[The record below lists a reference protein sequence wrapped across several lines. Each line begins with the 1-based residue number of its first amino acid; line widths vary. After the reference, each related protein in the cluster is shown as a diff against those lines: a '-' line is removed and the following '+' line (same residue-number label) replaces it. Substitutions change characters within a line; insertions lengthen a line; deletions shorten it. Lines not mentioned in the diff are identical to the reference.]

1 MTEPIKSVNGGDE
14 GWGYV
19 FTIEPGLEE
28 DQVWSGTVLPP
39 LEGLPAN
46 SIDIWQYCVTE
57 MVNNAIDHSE
67 GSWLMVVVRRRPSNT
82 QVLVLDDGIGIFRK
96 IKAAF
101 NLEDEAQA
109 ILELSKGKLT
119 TDPER
124 HSGQGVFFTSRVLDK
139 FSIFSHGVYFS
150 HEATRPVDW
159 IVPDDDN
166 RDSSTMVTMALDNNT
181 ERTLKDVFDQYSSG
195 DNYDFSK
202 TVVPLRLAK
211 FGDEKLISRSQ
222 AKRALA
228 RVERFKTVVFDF
240 AGIQMIGQAFADE
253 IFRVWAKAH
262 ADVECTVIDAS
273 PDLRKMIAAVGPAS
287 NVKY

>member
-1 MTEPIKSVNGGDE
+1 MEPTKVPIGDAT
-14 GWGYV
+14 GFY

-28 DQVWSGTVLPP
+28 DQVWSVTVLPR
-39 LEGLPAN
+39 LEGLAAN

-67 GSWLMVVVRRRPSNT
+67 GSRLTVVVEKRPQNT
-82 QVLVLDDGIGIFRK
+82 QVEVIDDGVGIFRK

-101 NLEDEAQA
+101 NLQDEKEA
-109 ILELSKGKLT
+109 ILELAKGKLT
-119 TDPER
+119 TDPDR
-124 HSGQGVFFTSRVLDK
+124 HSGQGVFFTSRMLDE
-139 FSIFSHGVYFS
+139 FSILSRGAFFS
-150 HEATRPVDW
+150 HEAARPNDC
-159 IVPDDDN
+159 ILDYDDA
-166 RDSSTMVTMALDNNT
+166 DSGTLVTMALDNNT
-181 ERTLKDVFDQYSSG
+181 ERTLKEVFDRYSSG

-287 NVKY
+287 NVKF

>member
-1 MTEPIKSVNGGDE
+1 MTEPINLIRRDGVWFD
-14 GWGYV
+14 
-19 FTIEPGLEE
+19 FTIQPGLEE
-28 DQVWSGTVLPP
+28 DQVWCVTVLPL

-46 SIDIWQYCVTE
+46 NIDIWQYCVTE

-67 GSWLMVVVRRRPSNT
+67 GSELTVVVGRQPSRT

-101 NLEDEAQA
+101 SLEDETQA

-119 TDPER
+119 TDPGR
-124 HSGQGVFFTSRVLDK
+124 HSGQGIFFTSRMMDE
-139 FSIFSHGVYFS
+139 FSILSRGAYFS
-150 HEATRPVDW
+150 HEAARPADW
-159 IVPDDDN
+159 ILPADNPDT
-166 RDSSTMVTMALDNNT
+166 STMVTMELDNNT

-195 DNYDFSK
+195 DSYDFSK

-211 FGDEKLISRSQ
+211 FGEEKLISRSQ

-228 RVERFKTVVFDF
+228 RVERFKAVVLDF
-240 AGIQMIGQAFADE
+240 AGIEMIGQGFADE

-262 ADVECTVIDAS
+262 EDVVCTVIDAS
-273 PDLRKMIAAVGPAS
+273 PAVRKMIAAVGPAA
-287 NVKY
+287 NVNY

>member
-1 MTEPIKSVNGGDE
+1 MGSF
-14 GWGYV
+14 
-19 FTIEPGLEE
+19 FTIEAGLEE
-28 DQVWSGTVLPP
+28 DQVWCAAVLPL

-67 GSWLMVVVRRRPSNT
+67 GSRLTVAVRRRPSNT
-82 QVLVLDDGIGIFRK
+82 RVRVLDDGVGIFRK

-101 NLEDEAQA
+101 NLEDENQA

-119 TDPER
+119 TDRDR
-124 HSGQGVFFTSRVLDK
+124 HSGQGIFFTSRMLDE
-139 FSIFSHGVYFS
+139 FSILSRGAYFS
-150 HEATRPVDW
+150 HEAAQPRDW
-159 IVPDDDN
+159 LLPGDN
-166 RDSSTMVTMALDNNT
+166 LDSSTMVTMALENNT
-181 ERTLKDVFDQYSSG
+181 DRTLKDVFDQYSSG

-211 FGDEKLISRSQ
+211 FGEEKLISRSQ

-228 RVERFKTVVFDF
+228 RVERFRAVVFDF
-240 AGIQMIGQAFADE
+240 EGVEMIGQAFADE
-253 IFRVWAKAH
+253 MFRVWAKAH
-262 ADVECTVIDAS
+262 EDVECFVIGAS
-273 PDLRKMIAAVGPAS
+273 PDVRKMVAAVGPAT